1 LQTILLISSL
11 FLWVVV
17 LLNLLLTLALIR
29 RLNASA
35 PRSHT
40 LLAGLKVGEQAPPFT
55 VQTLDGQTKTLA
67 AYTGRSTVFIF
78 VAPECQPCQELLPAL
93 EKIRSQASSHGAEL
107 VLICDGNEEQTQTL
121 VKQMQIRLPILL
133 APRKDHS
140 FFKDYQ
146 VLGTPAYYVLNEQ
159 GKIEAAGHPNQY
171 DPAWKRLLDSWTS

>member
-1 LQTILLISSL
+1 M
-11 FLWVVV
+11 V

-55 VQTLDGQTKTLA
+55 VQTLGGQTKTLA

-93 EKIRSQASSHGAEL
+93 ERIRSQASSHGAEL

-121 VKQMQIRLPILL
+121 VEQMQIRLPILL

-146 VLGTPAYYVLNEQ
+146 VLGTPAYYLLNRQ

-171 DPAWKRLLDSWTS
+171 DPAWKRLLDAWTS